1 MATNEL
7 TVSDPDADRYPTSRR
22 GWALALM
29 PEIAV
34 FVFLAVMV
42 FALIRNGGPYVYA
55 LWLLPVLV
63 IVIWGCCR
71 VRERA
76 KSSCS

>member
-1 MATNEL
+1 MATHEL
-7 TVSDPDADRYPTSRR
+7 KVSDPDAERYPTSRR

-55 LWLLPVLV
+55 FWLLPVLAIAV
-63 IVIWGCCR
+63 WGCRR
-71 VRERA
+71 VRSRA